1 MLIPSII
8 FITLIVA
15 GLGFWFYNRR
25 QVESLVNNIDDKQA
39 IINALQTHVETVKP
53 VQNTPN
59 TKRRNGGNKN
69 KKKKSNTPIPFNP
82 AESEIIVDLR
92 QEKKNRPK
100 PRRKPKTQQ

>member
-8 FITLIVA
+8 FITLVVA

-69 KKKKSNTPIPFNP
+69 KKKKNTIPFNP

>member
-1 MLIPSII
+1 MLIASII
-8 FITLIVA
+8 FITIVVA

-39 IINALQTHVETVKP
+39 IINALQTHVETVTP
-53 VQNTPN
+53 VKNTSN
-59 TKRRNGGNKN
+59 TKKGNGGNKN
-69 KKKKSNTPIPFNP
+69 KKTKNGNIKLI
-82 AESEIIVDLR
+82 AESEIVIDSR

>member
-1 MLIPSII
+1 MLTLLII
-8 FITLIVA
+8 FLSICLTGI
-15 GLGFWFYNRR
+15 GFWFFNKK
-25 QVESLVNNIDDKQA
+25 QITGLVENIDDKQA

-53 VQNTPN
+53 IQNTPN

-69 KKKKSNTPIPFNP
+69 KKKKNPIPFNP
-82 AESEIIVDLR
+82 AESEIVVDLR

>member
-8 FITLIVA
+8 FITLVVA

-59 TKRRNGGNKN
+59 TKNRNGGNKN
-69 KKKKSNTPIPFNP
+69 KKKKINKPIPFNP
-82 AESEIIVDLR
+82 ESESVIDLR

>member
-1 MLIPSII
+1 MLISSII
-8 FITLIVA
+8 FITVLVA
-15 GLGFWFYNRR
+15 GIAFWFYNRR

-39 IINALQTHVETVKP
+39 IINALQTHVES
-53 VQNTPN
+53 VQPTNHNVPN
-59 TKRRNGGNKN
+59 VNKKRNGGNKN
-69 KKKKSNTPIPFNP
+69 KKKKNTIPFNP